1 MIGPPH
7 PGPAPQDELL
17 PVMGDVV
24 VTGGTD
30 RADRPPAV
38 NPPLGVPDRM
48 AAPAGIVGSLICAI
62 APVETKPMAQ
72 ATATKAEVLLMT
84 ISFASE
90 GVTEG
95 ASARFKSRAT
105 LRRENRPLE
114 MPARRKLGRLAR
126 AHRSEKFSVAPRE
139 ALGD

>member
-1 MIGPPH
+1 
-7 PGPAPQDELL
+7 
-17 PVMGDVV
+17 MGDVV

-62 APVETKPMAQ
+62 APVEMSAKAQ
-72 ATATKAEVLLMT
+72 ANAAKVELLFMT
-84 ISFASE
+84 VSFVSE
-90 GVTEG
+90 GLTDG
-95 ASARFKSRAT
+95 ASGRFKSRAT